1 MSTPAFAFDSP
12 HDAIAKL
19 LAGLVPVEARS
30 VPLHDAS
37 GMVLSQ
43 PIVADRDS
51 PPHDVS
57 AMDGYAV
64 RHDAIAD
71 LPTTLA
77 VVGEAAIGQ
86 PPPPMPDQGCLKI
99 STGACV
105 PSGCDGVIPREQVEE
120 SDDFADNKTFYA
132 LSITSINELI
142 PHISNVKTITELK
155 VSHCDSLIKTDG
167 ISKLIN
173 LRILD
178 LSFNQLEE
186 FNHTGLNNLVS
197 LNLSCN

>member
-1 MSTPAFAFDSP
+1 MIHNYD
-12 HDAIAKL
+12 IN
-19 LAGLVPVEARS
+19 
-30 VPLHDAS
+30 
-37 GMVLSQ
+37 
-43 PIVADRDS
+43 
-51 PPHDVS
+51 
-57 AMDGYAV
+57 Y
-64 RHDAIAD
+64 
-71 LPTTLA
+71 
-77 VVGEAAIGQ
+77 EAAYAEDYSNNSMMKDKIEIQELGK
-86 PPPPMPDQGCLKI
+86 MPFSLSIFIFHILDDI
-99 STGACV
+99 T
-105 PSGCDGVIPREQVEE
+105 E

-142 PHISNVKTITELK
+142 PHISNVKTINELK

-167 ISKLIN
+167 ISKLTN